1 MRAGVQLRLE
11 ECPNHFLFAPAHL
24 YSTMK
29 SAEEII
35 NNCKTLNNLVSMDP
49 EDKELLNNKLLKA
62 KVQAL
67 EWVLDLNSKL

>member
-1 MRAGVQLRLE
+1 
-11 ECPNHFLFAPAHL
+11 
-24 YSTMK
+24 MK